1 MCDSLRIDTYSLH
14 MHIYQYSQE
23 NVENMQVE
31 FSRKPKKEKKKLDK
45 KQALLDVMA
54 FNVATQNGHA

>member
-1 MCDSLRIDTYSLH
+1 